1 MIFNQFSKRMLYY
14 CHTQISY
21 RNSVYLTINWIIT
34 RNKIIILKIMLNLNK
49 ITKISMFLVILFAL
63 TECANRKS
71 AREVPTNAQE
81 RARKNVNEGR
91 GVSIK
96 GLMSGGGGSGTYEFS
111 TSNPMWRASL
121 EILDFIP
128 LSTVDYSGGII
139 ISDWYNDSN
148 NKNESIKITVRFL
161 SNEIQTNSLKVLIHK
176 KECKNSSCTVK
187 GIKSKIE
194 EELVVSILKK
204 AAEIEKTKKKK

>member
-1 MIFNQFSKRMLYY
+1 
-14 CHTQISY
+14 
-21 RNSVYLTINWIIT
+21 
-34 RNKIIILKIMLNLNK
+34 MLNLNK
-49 ITKISMFLVILFAL
+49 ITKISTFLIILFAL

-96 GLMSGGGGSGTYEFS
+96 GLMSEGRGSGTYEFS
-111 TSNPMWRASL
+111 TSNAMWRASL

-139 ISDWYNDSN
+139 ISDWYNDSS

-176 KECKNSSCTVK
+176 KECKNSNCTVT

-194 EELVVSILKK
+194 DE
-204 AAEIEKTKKKK
+204 